1 MNRVATAAIFVP
13 LLAGML
19 FGQDPTPGPGPMPQ
33 EETPKIQL
41 NNITLEQFT
50 LSVQKRTKKVF
61 LYGEPV
67 AQILRA
73 SKVQI
78 MSFKEFA
85 DKDQLFSLY
94 QSILQVQAQK
104 LVLIPAGD
112 DIYKLVTEA
121 EALKRG
127 PEFKSEGGTPK
138 DSFVTRIF
146 SLKYVSAQEAFQALV
161 NLAMPQA
168 ITQIPASAMIIVTDT
183 DYNIQRIEQVIK
195 AIDVKKEDMIW
206 KVIPLKKAVAAD
218 VEQML
223 RTLLQGIVAQ
233 ARSRPG
239 FAPNVPGN
247 EQVTAVADRRTN
259 SILILAEIGR
269 VEQIEKLVETLDKD
283 PEFETSGTYLIP
295 LRHRDADDMANI
307 LNGIYGRSTSTTGAS
322 SGYPTSSG
330 TGQTARP
337 NQPITPAPVA
347 PTPGYYSS
355 SNQQSSA
362 AEPTIIADK
371 KSNSLIV
378 VTDRNTYQMLLRLAQ
393 RLDRRR
399 PQVLIKASVVEVQAN
414 ATFDLGVELNRAV
427 DPTGRITG
435 FERTNMGFSTVVPS
449 GNTVNIVPGDTIGV
463 TLALLKDRFGNVG
476 ALFKAVEDKAKVT
489 IIDEPEVA
497 TEDNKQANITL
508 ANTVQVPRVTVT
520 GTGISQT
527 SFDPLTANTTLTI
540 TPHITEGGYLR
551 LETEVEI
558 AKFVSAGATS
568 TAPPNTTNRKITT
581 GFLMPSSR
589 TAVIG
594 GIMTSD
600 KTESETGVPILK
612 DIPLFGILF
621 RRTRDVDIRRTLYIF
636 ITPYILY
643 DESFG
648 DLSNMT
654 QEHLD
659 DLIFAGKDGIPSFMK
674 GLSTQAPVGPKP
686 KSTFQFPRRKQD

>member
-1 MNRVATAAIFVP
+1 MNRAAITAILVP
-13 LLAGML
+13 LLAGLM
-19 FGQDPTPGPGPMPQ
+19 FGQEPPPGPEPLPQ
-33 EETPKIQL
+33 EVQPKIQL
-41 NNITLEQFT
+41 NNITLEQFA

-67 AQILRA
+67 AQLMRA
-73 SKVQI
+73 GRVQL
-78 MSFKEFA
+78 MSFREFA
-85 DKDQLFSLY
+85 DKEQLFSLF

-104 LVLIPAGD
+104 LVLIPAGE
-112 DIYKLVTEA
+112 DIYKIVPEN

-127 PEFKSEGGTPK
+127 PDVVGEVGTPR

-168 ITQIPASAMIIVTDT
+168 VTQIPASAMIIVTDT
-183 DYNIQRIEQVIK
+183 DYNIRRIEAVIK
-195 AIDVKKEDMIW
+195 AIDLKKEDMIW

-233 ARSRPG
+233 ARARPG

-259 SILILAEIGR
+259 SILILAEPGR
-269 VEQIEKLVETLDKD
+269 VEQIQNLVESLDKD

-295 LRHRDADDMANI
+295 LRHRDADDMATI
-307 LNGIYGRSTSTTGAS
+307 LNGIYGRASSTTGTS
-322 SGYPTSSG
+322 TGYPTSG

-337 NQPITPAPVA
+337 NQPITPAPVG
-347 PTPGYYSS
+347 PTPGFYSGGG
-355 SNQQSSA
+355 QQA
-362 AEPTIIADK
+362 ATSEPTIIADK

-378 VTDRNTYQMLLRLAQ
+378 VTDRNTYQMLLRLSQ

-414 ATFDLGVELNRAV
+414 STFDLGMELNRAV
-427 DPTGRITG
+427 DPTGRLTG

-449 GNTVNIVPGDTIGV
+449 GNTVNIVPTDTVGI
-463 TLALLKDRFGNVG
+463 TLALLKDRFGNIG

-508 ANTVQVPRVTVT
+508 ANTVQVPKVTVA
-520 GTGISQT
+520 GNGLSQT

-558 AKFVSAGATS
+558 AKFVSTGAAS
-568 TAPPNTTNRKITT
+568 NAPPNTTNRKITT

-600 KTESETGVPILK
+600 KTESETGVPVLK
-612 DIPLFGILF
+612 DIPLFGFLF
-621 RRTRDVDIRRTLYIF
+621 RRTRDVDVRRTLYIF

-648 DLSNMT
+648 DLSDMT
-654 QEHLD
+654 QAHLD
-659 DLIFAGKDGIPSFMK
+659 DILFAGDQKYP
-674 GLSTQAPVGPKP
+674 GLLERMSAKPPVGPKP
-686 KSTFQFPRRKQD
+686 RSNFQFPRKAEK